1 MIDRPAGGGTLIS
14 ETEATKSAT
23 LMVWSSQVAGT
34 LWFFSLIMAAL
45 SWVLP
50 AGVSTNAM
58 KSVVERKKFEENLFW
73 IGLNKGLS
81 LEKLELL

>member
-1 MIDRPAGGGTLIS
+1 
-14 ETEATKSAT
+14 
-23 LMVWSSQVAGT
+23 
-34 LWFFSLIMAAL
+34 MAAL

-58 KSVVERKKFEENLFW
+58 TSVVERKKFEENLFW